1 MEGWIA
7 VFRRGWVLEPSLLN
21 MRPALPPQRTTRPP
35 RARALGM
42 PAARLPTWPGRAWL
56 APARHRSGAPEAR
69 FALLALAPPAVPRE
83 STVRSRNQPEMCLL
97 TAPHG
102 SAKRTVSPHQPLSRS
117 GSPLGGF
124 IRACCVSVEVIR
136 ARVGAARVPFWVSF
150 IPVMKYKPTL
160 PRARTRAAL
169 LDSLAPAPSH
179 APHEIGGC
187 DPESAQRCR
196 WRAHHTHPSCLHHSC
211 TYCPVWSGR
220 GARSGMAARL
230 N

>member
-1 MEGWIA
+1 MFEEADYTSSGGDLA
-7 VFRRGWVLEPSLLN
+7 ELKTYLLG
-21 MRPALPPQRTTRPP
+21 
-35 RARALGM
+35 RALWN
-42 PAARLPTWPGRAWL
+42 PLAYTDDDAARD
-56 APARHRSGAPEAR
+56 E
-69 FALLALAPPAVPRE
+69 RE
-83 STVRSRNQPEMCLL
+83 FL
-97 TAPHG
+97 TAFYG
-102 SAKRTVSPHQPLSRS
+102 A
-117 GSPLGGF
+117 
-124 IRACCVSVEVIR
+124 
-136 ARVGAARVPFWVSF
+136 GAAPHIKQYMEIFVASANATRTYLGESA
-150 IPVMKYKPTL
+150 PVDADYL
-160 PRARTRAAL
+160 TRAAL